1 MGFSRCQQSIMG
13 GPDNRLPIKKKV
25 GEGVIVILQSLRFSF
40 FFHRNVFLPQLPSL
54 ADIRH

>member
-13 GPDNRLPIKKKV
+13 GPENRLPIKKS